1 MFEVDAR
8 GYACPQPVIMTKKA
22 IEKNGTPLKVLV
34 DDRTP
39 LENVTRFA
47 KNAGCKVTHKDLS
60 DGEYEIIIE

>member
-1 MFEVDAR
+1 MNTIDAR

-22 IEKNGTPLKVLV
+22 LEKKGAPLKVLV

-47 KNAGCKVTHKDLS
+47 SNSGYRVSHQALD
-60 DGEYEIIIE
+60 DGEFEITIE

>member
-1 MFEVDAR
+1 MTEIDAR

-22 IEKNGTPLKVLV
+22 VEKNGAPLKVLV
-34 DDRTP
+34 DDKTP

-47 KNAGCKVTHKDLS
+47 KNAGFKVTHKDLP